1 MKIIS
6 KKTIEDFHNNYVE
19 FELETEKFGK
29 VFVNVYEDDYNDKT
43 PFEDTEAWVYT
54 KSYAENSADDDIFNY
69 EVELN
74 HEDFKDIYDFVI
86 NS

>member
-6 KKTIEDFHNNYVE
+6 RKTIKDFHNNYVE

-43 PFEDTEAWVYT
+43 PFEDTEA
-54 KSYAENSADDDIFNY
+54 
-69 EVELN
+69 
-74 HEDFKDIYDFVI
+74 
-86 NS
+86 